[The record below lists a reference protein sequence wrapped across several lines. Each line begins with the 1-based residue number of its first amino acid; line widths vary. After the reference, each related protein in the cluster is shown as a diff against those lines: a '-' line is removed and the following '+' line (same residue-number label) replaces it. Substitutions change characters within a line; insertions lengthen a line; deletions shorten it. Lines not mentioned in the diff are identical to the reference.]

1 MVGVLK
7 ISIYS
12 VIIRGLLSAYLKSKK
27 ETASEAILV
36 QIGKK
41 TIKIILVK
49 MKSGYS
55 ICLAAVTSLNKL
67 DNNQF
72 RIKYMTTVDLISV

>member
-12 VIIRGLLSAYLKSKK
+12 VIIRALLSAYLKSKK
-27 ETASEAILV
+27 ETASAAIPV

-41 TIKIILVK
+41 IIKIILVK

-55 ICLAAVTSLNKL
+55 ISLAAATSLKKL
-67 DNNQF
+67 DNNQY
-72 RIKYMTTVDLISV
+72 RL

>member
-12 VIIRGLLSAYLKSKK
+12 VIIRGLLSAYLKSKM
-27 ETASEAILV
+27 ETASAAIPV

-41 TIKIILVK
+41 IIKIILVK
-49 MKSGYS
+49 MKSGYL
-55 ICLAAVTSLNKL
+55 ICLAAATSLNKL
-67 DNNQF
+67 DNNQ
-72 RIKYMTTVDLISV
+72 